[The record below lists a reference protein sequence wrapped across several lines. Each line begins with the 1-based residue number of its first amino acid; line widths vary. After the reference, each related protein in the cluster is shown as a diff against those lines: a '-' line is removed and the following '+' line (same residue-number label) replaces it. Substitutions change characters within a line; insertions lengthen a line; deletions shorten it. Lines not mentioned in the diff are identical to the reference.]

1 MNTLA
6 DLEKPP
12 FYTALYLSAPQGSDE
27 GLHSEAISIML
38 SLAMMLTGFVGF
50 RDDDAAENRR
60 VRIVFWKD
68 YHTMKAWEKT
78 ARGLLPHRV
87 QLKDCLASKG
97 CMWQW
102 LDDGAETS
110 MTPMINAA

>member
-12 FYTALYLSAPQGSDE
+12 FYTALYLSAPEGTDE
-27 GLHSEAISIML
+27 GLHSEAISTML
-38 SLAMMLTGFVGF
+38 SLAMILTGFVGF
-50 RDDDAAENRR
+50 RDDDTAENRR

-68 YHTMKAWEKT
+68 YNTMKAWKKT
-78 ARGLLPHRV
+78 ARDMLPYRV
-87 QLKDCLASKG
+87 KFKDCLASEG

-102 LDDGAETS
+102 LDGGVDTS
-110 MTPMINAA
+110 LPTLINAA

>member
-12 FYTALYLSAPQGSDE
+12 FYTALYLSAPEGSDE
-27 GLHSEAISIML
+27 GLHSEAISTML

-50 RDDDAAENRR
+50 RDDEAAENRR

-68 YHTMKAWEKT
+68 YHTMTAWEKT
-78 ARGLLPHRV
+78 ASDLLPHRV

-102 LDDGAETS
+102 LDNDGETS
-110 MTPMINAA
+110 VVPAIEAA